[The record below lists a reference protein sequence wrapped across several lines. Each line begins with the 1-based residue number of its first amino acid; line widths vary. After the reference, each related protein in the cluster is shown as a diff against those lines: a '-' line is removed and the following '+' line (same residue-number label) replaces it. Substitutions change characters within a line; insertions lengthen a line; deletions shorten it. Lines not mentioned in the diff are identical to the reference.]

1 MGADGHSKSKTKAR
15 STADWLAAW
24 PFVDQVL
31 PIVAVVL
38 WVRFAQQ
45 WVPLMESPRLY
56 FYAAVSTLAGLAL
69 AAATFVCAMT
79 YQARS
84 FLMDAAQKKFSKEF
98 RRNWTSII
106 LWVLA
111 AALLPL
117 AAMVAD
123 SHSSAVAFPIAFYA
137 LVLTAVKV
145 ARIVFWLR
153 FTLFMEGSSKSLP
166 EEARMSPPRRRNA
179 AGK

>member
-1 MGADGHSKSKTKAR
+1 MSADRHSRSKSK
-15 STADWLAAW
+15 SDWLAAW

-31 PIVAVVL
+31 PIGAVIF
-38 WVRFAQQ
+38 WVFFAQQ
-45 WVPLMESPRLY
+45 WVPQAESPRLY

-84 FLMDAAQKKFSKEF
+84 SLMSAAQSKFAKEF

-117 AAMVAD
+117 VAMVAD
-123 SHSSAVAFPIAFYA
+123 SHSPAIAFPFAFYA

-153 FTLFMEGSSKSLP
+153 FTLFMEGSSKSLA
-166 EEARMSPPRRRNA
+166 EEAEMTPPPASKA
-179 AGK
+179 ADK